1 MQTQKTLNEVIKDP
15 SSFYETP
22 KQVLEDA
29 SFTKDEKNE
38 ILDQWEQGVRA
49 LIRAEGENMS
59 ARSPEDD
66 DAASKLQRI
75 DEAKRVLN

>member
-1 MQTQKTLNEVIKDP
+1 MQTQKTLKEVIQDP
-15 SSFYETP
+15 SLFYENP
-22 KQVLEDA
+22 KQVVDDA
-29 SFTKDEKNE
+29 DFTKDEKNE

-49 LIRAEGENMS
+49 LIRAEGENMN

-75 DEAKRVLN
+75 DQAKRVLN

>member
-1 MQTQKTLNEVIKDP
+1 MQMQKTLEEVIKDP

-22 KQVLEDA
+22 KQVLVDA
-29 SFTKDEKNE
+29 DFTKDEKNE

-49 LIRAEGENMS
+49 LIRAEGENMN
-59 ARSPEDD
+59 AQSPEED
-66 DAASKLQRI
+66 DAAANLQRI